1 MEMGKRKRERENE
14 KKKSNRKG
22 KGEALLRRGRKTW
35 LILIQEGE
43 EMWGVGHERVV
54 FMNGTFVC
62 VHIANSCTFEPK
74 IPLNIM
80 YMFSVKYL
88 SFN

>member
-1 MEMGKRKRERENE
+1 M
-14 KKKSNRKG
+14 
-22 KGEALLRRGRKTW
+22 AV
-35 LILIQEGE
+35 ILIQEGE
-43 EMWGVGHERVV
+43 EMWGVGHKRVV

-62 VHIANSCTFEPK
+62 VHIVNSCTFEPK